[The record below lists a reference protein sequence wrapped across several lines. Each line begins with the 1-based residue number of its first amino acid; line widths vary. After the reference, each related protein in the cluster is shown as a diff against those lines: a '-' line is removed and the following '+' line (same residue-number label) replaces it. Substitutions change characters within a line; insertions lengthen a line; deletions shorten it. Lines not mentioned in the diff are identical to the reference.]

1 MSETVDLVA
10 ETLGDRVRLLA
21 PGVGFFTCTLPAG
34 TALEPGQFAGV
45 LTMLGRSI
53 SLRVPADVRGAIT
66 TPARERVSVPVGFGD
81 VLYEL
86 STSTAGPPKPEA
98 SAIRAPSAT
107 GASLQLP
114 SPQTGRF
121 YHRSAPGE
129 PAFVAAGQTIEDG
142 EPVGLLEVMKTFS
155 HVPYRSGGGLP
166 RRAKVVR
173 VLAKDGADVKQGEPL
188 LEVEPA

>member
-10 ETLGDRVRLLA
+10 ESSGDRVRLLA
-21 PGVGFFTCTLPAG
+21 PGVGFFTCALPAG
-34 TALEPGQFAGV
+34 TTLEPGQFAGV
-45 LTMLGRSI
+45 LTTLGRSI
-53 SLRVPADVRGAIT
+53 SLRVPAGVRGAST
-66 TPARERVSVPVGFGD
+66 TPARERVSTPVGFGD

-86 STSTAGPPKPEA
+86 STSTAGPAKKEA
-98 SAIRAPSAT
+98 SALRAPSAS
-107 GASLQLP
+107 GGSLQLS

-121 YHRSAPGE
+121 YHRPGPGE

-173 VLAKDGADVKQGEPL
+173 ILAADGADVKQGEPL